1 MKTPTPHNFQ
11 TSPVVEVLC
20 RWTEHTG
27 VERSCLIPAPYPGW
41 PAILTRIRELLSSGT
56 TFPVTGCHLRYNDEF
71 SIQPDHAAEIFAEH
85 PNIASSPVMH
95 AHTRILNTSATIR
108 MIQGPTQKT
117 LSYLFTLQ
125 SDDTYTSA
133 DELLTWFNRAHAE
146 IHYLFER
153 TVHEIC
159 IHELRTV
166 TSYLQPVAD

>member
-1 MKTPTPHNFQ
+1 MRTPTPHNFQ

-27 VERSCLIPAPYPGW
+27 VEQSCIITAPYPDW
-41 PAILTRIRELLSSGT
+41 PAILTRIRDLLPSS
-56 TFPVTGCHLRYNDEF
+56 TFPVTGCHLRYIDEF
-71 SIQPDHAAEIFAEH
+71 SIQPDHAAEICAEH
-85 PNIASSPVMH
+85 PDIASSPNMH
-95 AHTRILNTSATIR
+95 AQTRIPNTSATIR

-133 DELLTWFNRAHAE
+133 DELLTWFNHAHAD

-153 TVHEIC
+153 TVHETF
-159 IHELRTV
+159 IHELRTAA
-166 TSYLQPVAD
+166 SNLQPVSD